1 MVMMMMMMAMV
12 MVMVMMVVMTPVC
25 ISMLQFIVL
34 LNASRGLA
42 GLFIASSLQSTIF
55 IIIVINIIFI
65 IVIITIIVAIIT
77 IFAATILYDK
87 NYNKIPDIKRWV
99 GDVQKPEKMRINNC
113 AKHFHNTTLSIDHG
127 VSFKSNN
134 DHS

>member
-1 MVMMMMMMAMV
+1 MV
-12 MVMVMMVVMTPVC
+12 MVMVMMVMMTTVC

-55 IIIVINIIFI
+55 IIIVFNVFSFI
-65 IVIITIIVAIIT
+65 AIITIIVAIIT
-77 IFAATILYDK
+77 IFATAIFYDK
-87 NYNKIPDIKRWV
+87 NYNKIPDIKRRV

-113 AKHFHNTTLSIDHG
+113 AQRFHDTTLSQHNT
-127 VSFKSNN
+127 VY
-134 DHS
+134 